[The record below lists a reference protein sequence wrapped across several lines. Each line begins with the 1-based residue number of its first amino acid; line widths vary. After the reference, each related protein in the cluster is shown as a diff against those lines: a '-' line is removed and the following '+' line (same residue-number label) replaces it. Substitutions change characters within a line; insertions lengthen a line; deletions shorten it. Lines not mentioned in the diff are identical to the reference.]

1 MKRAFLA
8 IFFLGALAA
17 LGVKAQLPAAWQNW
31 QHSRPIALEPA
42 SEPRLVRV
50 VLPMAVYGQAQAS
63 LADVRVIDDAGNE
76 VPHVLY
82 ARPGQKTRE
91 WRSARLSE
99 VGFVPGRYTTLV
111 VDTGEDDALHNSV
124 EIETDE
130 KDFMVWVE
138 IAASDDRKSW
148 RVVRERA
155 PIYRFE
161 KDGLEG
167 AQTISYPETRSRWLR
182 VRILEG
188 EEQFPVR
195 ACRTALELVEEAE
208 RTPLPANPELQ
219 PDAPAQESR
228 WQVDLGVARV
238 PVSAVRFEAA
248 QAEFHRAVRVS
259 MSEDGK
265 SWRRVGSGAIYRYRE
280 PRGDQPRSSL
290 QVEFREAR
298 GRYWRVTIF
307 NRNDVP
313 IEGLRVQLA
322 GTPRHVVFRQQSGG
336 SYRLLYGNSR
346 VKAPE
351 YELARLTARE
361 ELEVA
366 FSGSLGEAE
375 INSAYVSPE
384 PWSERHPVVL
394 WVALGIAVAVLGW
407 LALRSLRTQQ

>member
-1 MKRAFLA
+1 MKRALLA
-8 IFFLGALAA
+8 IFFLCALAA

-31 QHSRPIALEPA
+31 HYSRPIALEPA

-50 VLPMAVYGQAQAS
+50 ALPMAVYGQAQAS

-82 ARPGQKTRE
+82 ARPGRKSRE

-111 VDTGEDDALHNSV
+111 VDTSEDDALHNSV
-124 EIETDE
+124 EIQTEK

-148 RVVRERA
+148 RIVRERA

-188 EEQFPVR
+188 DKQFPVR

-208 RTPLPANPELQ
+208 RTPLPVNPELQ

-228 WQVDLGVARV
+228 WEVDLGVARV
-238 PVSAVRFEAA
+238 PVSAVHFEAT
-248 QAEFHRAVRVS
+248 QPQFHRAVRVS

-265 SWRRVGSGAIYRYRE
+265 TWRNVGRGAIYRYRE

-307 NRNDVP
+307 NRNDIP

-346 VKAPE
+346 IKAPE

-361 ELEVA
+361 ELEA
-366 FSGSLGEAE
+366 TLSGSLGEAE

-384 PWSERHPVVL
+384 PWTERHPVVL
-394 WVALGIAVAVLGW
+394 WVALGIAVAVLGV
-407 LALRSLRTQQ
+407 LALRALRTQQ